1 MNKVYLK
8 ILVLI
13 IGICFIPLYLI
24 GCTTNGESNGE
35 TKIFEI
41 ANTEQVIGK
50 KDEEVVTLRKHY
62 MILNPPKDL
71 IDVKELV
78 EKYIRDHPIEDE
90 MKEIEGKN
98 RNFYMS
104 FYRESDDLPRDWQP
118 DESYMNTDR
127 MEHHKYDLIASI
139 IWSDAEPQK
148 EYNVYDKSK
157 EGKVMKRMQF
167 IEDQLVE

>member
-1 MNKVYLK
+1 M
-8 ILVLI
+8 I
-13 IGICFIPLYLI
+13 IGIFFIVLYLI
-24 GCTTNGESNGE
+24 GCTKNEESSGD

-41 ANTEQVIGK
+41 ANTEQVVGK

-71 IDVKELV
+71 KDLKELV
-78 EKYIRDHPIEDE
+78 EKYIKNHPVEGE
-90 MKEIEGKN
+90 MKGIEGKN
-98 RNFYMS
+98 RIFYMS
-104 FYRESDDLPRDWQP
+104 FYRDSDDLPRDWQP

-127 MEHHKYDLIASI
+127 IEHHKHDLIASI

-157 EGKVMKRMQF
+157 EGKVLKRMHF
-167 IEDQLVE
+167 IEDKLVE

>member
-1 MNKVYLK
+1 M
-8 ILVLI
+8 I
-13 IGICFIPLYLI
+13 IGIFFIPLYLI
-24 GCTTNGESNGE
+24 GCTKNEESSGE

-41 ANTEQVIGK
+41 ANTEQIVGK

-71 IDVKELV
+71 KDLKELV
-78 EKYIRDHPIEDE
+78 EKYSKNHPVEGE
-90 MKEIEGKN
+90 MEVIEGKN
-98 RNFYMS
+98 RIFYMS

-118 DESYMNTDR
+118 DESYMNSDR
-127 MEHHKYDLIASI
+127 MEHHKHDLIASI

-157 EGKVMKRMQF
+157 EGKVIKRMRF
-167 IEDQLVE
+167 IEDQVVE

>member
-1 MNKVYLK
+1 M
-8 ILVLI
+8 I

-24 GCTTNGESNGE
+24 GCTKNEESSGE

-41 ANTEQVIGK
+41 DNTEQIVGK
-50 KDEEVVTLRKHY
+50 KDEEEVTLRKHY
-62 MILNPPKDL
+62 MILNPPTDL
-71 IDVKELV
+71 IDLKELV
-78 EKYIRDHPIEDE
+78 EKYIKNHPVEGEI
-90 MKEIEGKN
+90 KVIEGKN
-98 RNFYMS
+98 RVFYMS

-127 MEHHKYDLIASI
+127 MEHHKHDLIASI

-157 EGKVMKRMQF
+157 EGKVLKRMHF
-167 IEDQLVE
+167 NEDQLVE

>member
-1 MNKVYLK
+1 M
-8 ILVLI
+8 
-13 IGICFIPLYLI
+13 
-24 GCTTNGESNGE
+24 GCTKNEGSSGE

-41 ANTEQVIGK
+41 ANTEQVVGK

-71 IDVKELV
+71 KNMKELV
-78 EKYIRDHPIEDE
+78 EKYLKDHPVEGE
-90 MKEIEGKN
+90 MKGIEGKN
-98 RNFYMS
+98 RDFYLS

-118 DESYMNTDR
+118 DEGYMNTDR
-127 MEHHKYDLIASI
+127 MEHHKHDLIASI

-157 EGKVMKRMQF
+157 EGKVLKRMHF
-167 IEDQLVE
+167 IEDKLVE